1 MNAAIDGDGPRTRP
15 LDATRA
21 RGRYLKKRSGFKA
34 GRLYQLR
41 SGEFMPY
48 PEMMIYGMREELAR
62 LGIEETK
69 TTEAV
74 KEAVK
79 NTDGTLMVVVN
90 SVCGCA
96 AGGVR
101 PGIAMAL
108 EQSPVKPDRSITV
121 FAGADIDATETA
133 REYFSGYA
141 PSSPSIGFLKNG
153 KLVQMFERRDL
164 EGRPPFVIAETLA
177 QAFSAHCGKA
187 ESANS

>member
-1 MNAAIDGDGPRTRP
+1 
-15 LDATRA
+15 
-21 RGRYLKKRSGFKA
+21 
-34 GRLYQLR
+34 
-41 SGEFMPY
+41 MPY
-48 PEMMIYGMREELAR
+48 PEMMIHGMRAELAN

-69 TTEAV
+69 TTEEV
-74 KEAVK
+74 NQAVK

-108 EQSPVKPDRSITV
+108 ANSENKPDRAITV

-133 REYFSGYA
+133 REHFTGYM

-153 KLVQMFERRDL
+153 ELVKLFERRDL
-164 EGRPPFVIAETLA
+164 EGRHPATIAESLVE
-177 QAFSAHCGKA
+177 AFDTYCSKA
-187 ESANS
+187 EAANN

>member
-1 MNAAIDGDGPRTRP
+1 
-15 LDATRA
+15 
-21 RGRYLKKRSGFKA
+21 
-34 GRLYQLR
+34 
-41 SGEFMPY
+41 MPY
-48 PEMMIYGMREELAR
+48 SEMMIHGMRQELAQ

-74 KEAVK
+74 NEAVQ

-108 EQSPVKPDRSITV
+108 QHSEAKPDRTITV

-133 REYFSGYA
+133 RDYFAGYA
-141 PSSPSIGFLKNG
+141 PSSPSIGFLRNG
-153 KLVQMFERRDL
+153 ELVGMFERRDL
-164 EGRPPFVIAETLA
+164 EGRPPQVIA
-177 QAFSAHCGKA
+177 QALVDAFNKHCTKTDA
-187 ESANS
+187 ANN

>member
-1 MNAAIDGDGPRTRP
+1 
-15 LDATRA
+15 
-21 RGRYLKKRSGFKA
+21 
-34 GRLYQLR
+34 
-41 SGEFMPY
+41 
-48 PEMMIYGMREELAR
+48 MIHGMRAELAQ

-74 KEAVK
+74 EDAVK

-108 EQSPVKPDRSITV
+108 QNSQAKPDRAITV

-133 REYFSGYA
+133 RNYFTGYA
-141 PSSPSIGFLKNG
+141 PSSPSIAFLKNG
-153 KLVQMFERRDL
+153 ELVQLFERRDL
-164 EGRPPFVIAETLA
+164 EGRPPQVIG
-177 QAFSAHCGKA
+177 QALVEAFEKHCTA
-187 ESANS
+187 TEAATN

>member
-1 MNAAIDGDGPRTRP
+1 
-15 LDATRA
+15 
-21 RGRYLKKRSGFKA
+21 
-34 GRLYQLR
+34 
-41 SGEFMPY
+41 MPY
-48 PEMMIYGMREELAR
+48 SEIMIHGMRQELAQ

-74 KEAVK
+74 NDAVE
-79 NTDGTLMVVVN
+79 NTDGTLMVIVN

-108 EQSPVKPDRSITV
+108 QHSEAKPDRTITV

-133 REYFSGYA
+133 REKFTGYM

-153 KLVQMFERRDL
+153 ELVEMFERRDL
-164 EGRPPFVIAETLA
+164 EGRPPQMIA
-177 QAFSAHCGKA
+177 QALIEAFNKHCTKA
-187 ESANS
+187 EAVNN